1 MCSSGMP
8 PPHGWTPVARMT
20 TALVRPRLQ
29 ARDKLL
35 VRRVQDSF
43 VRCGLSRTEH
53 TGVGGQMVHTPRVVS
68 ADTGPPGS
76 VQIDLLPGQSAEDFA
91 AHAPAI
97 AQDLGVPQVWVVP
110 LGRSRIRL
118 ELPAQRESS

>member
-1 MCSSGMP
+1 M
-8 PPHGWTPVARMT
+8 ARMT

-53 TGVGGQMVHTPRVVS
+53 TGAGGQMVHTPRVVS
-68 ADTGPPGS
+68 ADTGPPGW

-91 AHAPAI
+91 AHAPANRTRPRCAPGLGSPARALPYPTGTASTTRELI
-97 AQDLGVPQVWVVP
+97 AV
-110 LGRSRIRL
+110 
-118 ELPAQRESS
+118 